1 MITIFKRN
9 QENILVHSSAPLPEA
24 DWIDLFRPND
34 LECRLLEDEL
44 NIIIPLHDETRQLEF
59 SNRFYVRNSA
69 IYLSINALVK
79 PSHITENHI
88 VTFIILKDKLITLYY
103 SEPNPIE
110 VFINTEL
117 PNLEIRTHRELF
129 RALIQM
135 MVGDVADLFEIF
147 DEQSDRLSHNLKI
160 SMSPKTRGNSQG
172 LHDALGQINNLQN
185 LLSKGYQSLSS
196 MRLAL
201 SFLKQIHIKTTVEP
215 LSEEFIT
222 LEQDIRTLLDHAE
235 YLTQKV
241 EFQLEAS
248 IGLISLEQSNIIK
261 TFTVLAM
268 IFMPPTLI
276 ASIYGMNFRFMPEL
290 FTVWGYPF
298 SIFLMIV
305 SALLPYR
312 FFRKRGW
319 I

>member
-1 MITIFKRN
+1 
-9 QENILVHSSAPLPEA
+9 
-24 DWIDLFRPND
+24 
-34 LECRLLEDEL
+34 
-44 NIIIPLHDETRQLEF
+44 
-59 SNRFYVRNSA
+59 
-69 IYLSINALVK
+69 
-79 PSHITENHI
+79 
-88 VTFIILKDKLITLYY
+88 
-103 SEPNPIE
+103 
-110 VFINTEL
+110 
-117 PNLEIRTHRELF
+117 
-129 RALIQM
+129 
-135 MVGDVADLFEIF
+135 
-147 DEQSDRLSHNLKI
+147 
-160 SMSPKTRGNSQG
+160 MSPKGRGNSQV

-201 SFLKQIHIKTTVEP
+201 SFVKQIHFKTTPEP
-215 LSEEFIT
+215 MSEEFIT
-222 LEQDIRTLLDHAE
+222 LEQDISTLLDHAE
-235 YLTQKV
+235 YLTQKL